1 MNYVAE
7 DGQNL
12 IHTWYEKQE
21 DSVRAQFDATLAI
34 LRATE
39 DWESPDVE
47 EFKPLT
53 KAHLGLGEI
62 RFDIEAKAPG
72 AKRPHKR
79 RFRPVGIW
87 PATKQQE
94 FVLILGCEKYGRTFI
109 PHAAFD
115 LALEFKAKLE
125 AGRGTI
131 CEHI

>member
-1 MNYVAE
+1 MNYVTA
-7 DGQNL
+7 DGENL
-12 IHTWYEKQE
+12 IRTWYERQE
-21 DSVRAQFDATLAI
+21 DVVRAQFDATLAI

-39 DWESPDVE
+39 DWEAQNVE

-53 KAHLGLGEI
+53 KAHVGLGEI
-62 RFDIEAKAPG
+62 RFDIEARALG

-87 PATKQQE
+87 PSVKDRE
-94 FVLILGCEKYGRTFI
+94 FILILGCEKYGRTFI

-115 LALEFKAKLE
+115 IAMDLKAKLE
-125 AGRGTI
+125 AGKGTI